1 MHFERNYQE
10 LWRNHVETKRPNDG
24 VVYDEFLFIR
34 EIMKLT
40 QTSHQTTHQSPVT
53 SHQSLVT
60 SHQLD
65 LGIRLRFVLFFFFF
79 VLFNSIFY

>member
-34 EIMKLT
+34 ERMKLT
-40 QTSHQTTHQSPVT
+40 QTIVINETV
-53 SHQSLVT
+53 
-60 SHQLD
+60 
-65 LGIRLRFVLFFFFF
+65 RLRSNTSFLFYYFFRFC
-79 VLFNSIFY
+79 LI

>member
-34 EIMKLT
+34 ERMKLT
-40 QTSHQTTHQSPVT
+40 QTSPNETV
-53 SHQSLVT
+53 
-60 SHQLD
+60 
-65 LGIRLRFVLFFFFF
+65 RLRYRFFLVCFFLFLFILIFF
-79 VLFNSIFY
+79 NE

>member
-34 EIMKLT
+34 ERMKLT
-40 QTSHQTTHQSPVT
+40 QTIVINETV
-53 SHQSLVT
+53 
-60 SHQLD
+60 
-65 LGIRLRFVLFFFFF
+65 RLRSNTSFLFYYFFRFC
-79 VLFNSIFY
+79 LILIF

>member
-34 EIMKLT
+34 ERMKLT
-40 QTSHQTTHQSPVT
+40 QTSPNETV
-53 SHQSLVT
+53 
-60 SHQLD
+60 
-65 LGIRLRFVLFFFFF
+65 RLRYCFIFGLFFFCFC
-79 VLFNSIFY
+79 LF